1 MNQRN
6 NYRGLFGLIT
16 RHPRLI
22 LGAALLLA
30 VLSALYTREK
40 MEFLTGRDQLMPANT
55 SFNRDYQA
63 YRREFGDQE
72 EIAVVIESSDSARAG
87 QFGERLAE
95 RLRGDRQHFREVFF
109 PFGLPF
115 FQKNGLLLLPKE
127 ELATFTANLAKAAPT
142 LKTLSA
148 APSVQTLFT
157 SLTGDMEKYLAAPD
171 APGSGERLDRLVF
184 MLGALGDGIGSFANG
199 GGAGLSLESVMFRR
213 ADGSE
218 SSFAAAGRQQVLTVL
233 PVKDESSFMQSAAA
247 IDALRKEIAALK
259 KLPEFAGVTVGLTGT
274 PVLEHDEMVTSK
286 RDITLA
292 TAITVVLTV
301 ILLLVAFRGLLN
313 TIAAMVALA
322 VAISLSFG
330 FATLA
335 VGHLNILSSVFA
347 VMLIGIG
354 IEYGIQVVLRYQEE
368 LARGAVRDE
377 ALRLSLSRNGWAIV
391 MAAATVAAA
400 FGTFAFTD
408 FKGIAELGII
418 AAGGVAICVL
428 VTFTVLPALLI
439 LLGTG
444 NRGPGTGG
452 KHTQNAEPQTSTL
465 RARTESVLFSHPR
478 TVLAVALVLAVACLW
493 PLLHSEFD
501 YNLMNMQAKGLE
513 SVNYAY
519 KLMRSK
525 ENAGYFAVVT
535 AATKEEAAARVKA
548 LESLPTVDHVVWA
561 GSFVPADQPEKL
573 RLLAEARKELS
584 DVKPVPYE
592 EDLRLMELP
601 TVFENFRN
609 TVEKLKTSL
618 AKENKPAAKP
628 VGAFLST
635 LDKFFAG
642 LEKEKD
648 RNAVGMLK
656 DFQGGM
662 FAELPARIELLKKSL
677 DAAPVQAADVPPELM
692 RRFIGKNGTYLLQVA
707 PKEEIFAR
715 APLKR
720 FLDDVRKVDPAATGE
735 PVMVYESMTVLR
747 DSYRSAFIFA
757 FAAIAAILLVTFRSL
772 RYALIGLVPLVAG
785 ILFMVAG
792 MRLFGISFNSANV
805 IVLPLVLGIAVDSG
819 IYLISRYRRED
830 ETPRQV
836 IVSSTGIGVFLNTLT
851 IMASFGALMVA
862 HHQGVFSIGA
872 VMSLGMVACQVAF
885 IVVLPAVL
893 TLFGRK

>member
-1 MNQRN
+1 
-6 NYRGLFGLIT
+6 
-16 RHPRLI
+16 
-22 LGAALLLA
+22 
-30 VLSALYTREK
+30 
-40 MEFLTGRDQLMPANT
+40 
-55 SFNRDYQA
+55 
-63 YRREFGDQE
+63 
-72 EIAVVIESSDSARAG
+72 
-87 QFGERLAE
+87 
-95 RLRGDRQHFREVFF
+95 
-109 PFGLPF
+109 
-115 FQKNGLLLLPKE
+115 
-127 ELATFTANLAKAAPT
+127 
-142 LKTLSA
+142 
-148 APSVQTLFT
+148 VQTLFT

-171 APGSGERLDRLVF
+171 APGSKELLDRLVF
-184 MLGALGDGIGSFANG
+184 MLGALGDGIDSFSNG
-199 GGAGLSLESVMFRR
+199 GGAGLSRESGMFRR
-213 ADGSE
+213 ADGTE

-233 PVKDESSFMQSAAA
+233 PVKDEASFMQSAAA
-247 IDALRKEIAALK
+247 IAVLRQEIGALK

-274 PVLEHDEMVTSK
+274 PVLEHEEMVTSK

-301 ILLLVAFRGLLN
+301 ILLLVAFRGFVN
-313 TIAAMVALA
+313 TVAAMVALA

-347 VMLIGIG
+347 IMLIGIG

-368 LARGAVRDE
+368 VARGRVKDE
-377 ALRLSLSRNGWAIV
+377 ALRVSLSRNGWPIV

-400 FGTFAFTD
+400 FGTFALTD

-428 VTFTVLPALLI
+428 VTFTVLPALLV
-439 LLGTG
+439 LLANGKEE
-444 NRGPGTGG
+444 NEERGARNEEKNDDPRSS
-452 KHTQNAEPQTSTL
+452 NL
-465 RARTESVLFSHPR
+465 RARAARALFGYPRIVLPI
-478 TVLAVALVLAVACLW
+478 ALILAVACLW
-493 PLLHSEFD
+493 PLSRSEFD
-501 YNLMNMQAKGLE
+501 YNLMNMQAKGLD
-513 SVNYAY
+513 SVTYAY

-535 AATKEEAAARVKA
+535 AATEAEAAAKAKA
-548 LESLPTVDHVVWA
+548 LERLPTVDHVVWA
-561 GSFVPADQPEKL
+561 GSFVPDDQAEKL
-573 RLLAEARKELS
+573 RRLASARKEL
-584 DVKPVPYE
+584 DGIRPVPYE

-609 TVEKLKTSL
+609 IVEKLKTSL
-618 AKENKPAAKP
+618 AKENKPAARP
-628 VGAFLST
+628 VGAFLAT
-635 LDKFFAG
+635 LDRFFAG

-662 FAELPARIELLKKSL
+662 FAELPGRIELLKKSL

-692 RRFIGKNGTYLLQVA
+692 GRFIGKGGTYLLQVA

-720 FLDDVRKVDPAATGE
+720 FLDDVRKVDPDATGE

-757 FAAIAAILLVTFRSL
+757 FAAIAAILLLTFRSL

-819 IYLISRYRRED
+819 IYLINRYRRED

-836 IVSSTGIGVFLNTLT
+836 VLSSTGIGVFLNTLT

-862 HHQGVFSIGA
+862 RHQGVFSIGA
-872 VMSLGMVACQVAF
+872 VMTLGMVACQVAF